1 MAAWLWPFKLAV
13 SVAFWLLVTVPEVAV
28 KVALFWPEGTVTLE
42 GAESNPLLL
51 LSDTTIALEAVAFNV
66 TVHVLDA
73 LLPSAEGAQA
83 REVSCAGCAAALAVS
98 VKCWETPFREAVSN
112 AV

>member
-1 MAAWLWPFKLAV
+1 MADWLWPFKPAV
-13 SVAFWLLVTVPEVAV
+13 SVAFWALGTVPEVAV
-28 KVALFWPEGTVTLE
+28 NVTLLWPEGTVTLE

-66 TVHVLDA
+66 TVQMLDA
-73 LLPSAEGAQA
+73 LLPSVEGVQA
-83 REVSCAGCAAALAVS
+83 SEVSCAGCAEALALS
-98 VKCWETPFREAVSN
+98 VKFWETPFREAVSN